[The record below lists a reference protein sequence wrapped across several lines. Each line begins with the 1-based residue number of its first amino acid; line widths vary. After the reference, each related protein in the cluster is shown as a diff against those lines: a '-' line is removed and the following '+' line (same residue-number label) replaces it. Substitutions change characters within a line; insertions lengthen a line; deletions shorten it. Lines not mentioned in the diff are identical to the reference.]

1 MTVTL
6 RFKDDDTFKVD
17 VGPRDTALCKQV
29 PGMRA
34 GRLDTSTGEVEWTC
48 PAMWYHAVVC
58 RAVFGDRLTY
68 GADVQAWGAEQAAA
82 ERDRLKLQHWVPE
95 PISAMMDSWP
105 ESEHSRF
112 HASI

>member
-48 PAMWYHAVVC
+48 PATWYHAVVC

-68 GADVQAWGAEQAAA
+68 DDAVCRWGYLESLREQN
-82 ERDRLKLQHWVPE
+82 RLKLQHWIPE

-105 ESEHSRF
+105 D
-112 HASI
+112 